1 MGKLLFFDV
10 DGTIWDMKNHIPD
23 SVVKAFSEL
32 KKRGHKTFINTGRAR
47 GYVRK
52 ENLLNL
58 GFDGIIAG
66 CGTTIEIGG
75 ELLYKSFIE
84 PEGLAKTINTLN
96 GYGFRS
102 ILEGWE
108 TLYLNY
114 DEWRNDIYFNKL
126 YGDLGDDIEEIR
138 DNWGKWQGICKFSS
152 DTKNGDMKGGL
163 LAVKDEYYPII
174 HNETVVEMV
183 PHGHSKATGMDWV
196 CQYFDCDISD
206 TFAFGDSSNDREMI
220 EHAGIGIA
228 MGNGTDEIKAVSDYV
243 TSSMAEDGI
252 YNALKHFEL
261 I

>member
-10 DGTIWDMKNHIPD
+10 DGTIWDIKNHIPE
-23 SVVKAFSEL
+23 SVKEAFAKL
-32 KKRGHKTFINTGRAR
+32 KENGHKTFINTGRAR
-47 GYVRK
+47 GYVRS

-75 ELLYKSFIE
+75 ELLFRSFLDPKNLASAIE
-84 PEGLAKTINTLN
+84 TLN

-102 ILEGWE
+102 ILEGWD

-114 DEWRNDIYFNKL
+114 DEWKDDIYFQKI

-138 DNWGKWQGICKFSS
+138 NNWAGWQGICKFSS
-152 DTKNGDMKGGL
+152 DTKNGDMEGGL
-163 LAVKDEYYPII
+163 RAVKDEYYPII

-196 CQYFDCDISD
+196 CEYFDCDISD

-220 EHAGIGIA
+220 ERAGIGIA
-228 MGNGTDEIKAVSDYV
+228 MGNGTDEIKAVADYI
-243 TSSMAEDGI
+243 TSPMNEDGI
-252 YNALKHFEL
+252 YNALKHFKL